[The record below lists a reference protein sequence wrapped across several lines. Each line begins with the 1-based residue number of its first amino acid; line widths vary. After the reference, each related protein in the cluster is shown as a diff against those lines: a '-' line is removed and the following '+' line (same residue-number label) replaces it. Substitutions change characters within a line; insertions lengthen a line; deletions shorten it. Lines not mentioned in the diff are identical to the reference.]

1 MTEKNPLPVCYG
13 SIEYLLYDFFNH
25 LVYQLILYR
34 TQLLIGIIFTA
45 SRELLSVHILC
56 RVRAVDKIHSN
67 RHTQFHHTG
76 ITVRTDSFVQRIIIG
91 YLPRQLQVTST
102 LYVWMGKYPEI
113 SEAATRG
120 RAGAREQIL
129 NSLYKKATGFSVM
142 VKVPMRRRTLDGD
155 DKIEIVEKEEYF
167 PPDERAARLW
177 LNADERRRLRDD
189 KDDAPGGG
197 TPVRVI
203 VDV

>member
-1 MTEKNPLPVCYG
+1 MAAGKYQRWQTPDGLG
-13 SIEYLLYDFFNH
+13 RIEAWCREGLEDKELAKAM
-25 LVYQLILYR
+25 
-34 TQLLIGIIFTA
+34 GI
-45 SRELLSVHILC
+45 SR
-56 RVRAVDKIHSN
+56 D
-67 RHTQFHHTG
+67 
-76 ITVRTDSFVQRIIIG
+76 
-91 YLPRQLQVTST
+91 T
-102 LYVWMGKYPEI
+102 LYTWKKEYSDI
-113 SEAATRG
+113 SDAIARG

>member
-1 MTEKNPLPVCYG
+1 MATGKYQRWQTPDGLG
-13 SIEYLLYDFFNH
+13 RIEAWCREGLTDEELAKAM
-25 LVYQLILYR
+25 
-34 TQLLIGIIFTA
+34 GIA
-45 SRELLSVHILC
+45 
-56 RVRAVDKIHSN
+56 
-67 RHTQFHHTG
+67 
-76 ITVRTDSFVQRIIIG
+76 
-91 YLPRQLQVTST
+91 TST

-155 DKIEIVEKEEYF
+155 EEIKIVEKEEYF

-197 TPVRVI
+197 APVRVI

>member
-1 MTEKNPLPVCYG
+1 MATGKYQRWQTPEGLG
-13 SIEYLLYDFFNH
+13 RIEAWCREGLTDEELAKAM
-25 LVYQLILYR
+25 
-34 TQLLIGIIFTA
+34 GIA
-45 SRELLSVHILC
+45 
-56 RVRAVDKIHSN
+56 
-67 RHTQFHHTG
+67 
-76 ITVRTDSFVQRIIIG
+76 
-91 YLPRQLQVTST
+91 TST

-129 NSLYKKATGFSVM
+129 NSLYRKATGFSVM

-189 KDDAPGGG
+189 KDNAPGGG
-197 TPVRVI
+197 APVRVI